1 MEKTY
6 EDACNKLGADG
17 RSVPGGVCP
26 VTREKRLSL
35 LKTVPGLLISVFF
48 LWWTFIRKNAQGVR
62 PVNPDDF
69 RAIHLVAPVWIFG
82 VIAFSI
88 TGYTIR
94 CYRSWFMLRSVKAR
108 FYECARVLMTSLAAN
123 NILPLRIGDV
133 MRIFTYSGDLNATP
147 SVIMSTV
154 LLEKLLDVLTLA
166 VMFVASMHPGRT
178 VNPHL
183 RLLAE
188 IGLTMSVGG
197 LTVMLFGA
205 NTLEGPV
212 KRIFA
217 RTKNAKLAKVEHW
230 LLLALECI
238 RNIGVAGTLWL
249 VVVSFVA
256 WAFEGLLYLS
266 AARLLGLATDVAG
279 PWAAVAQ
286 ANLSFLIPSSPGG
299 IGPFEFACK
308 DALMKHMPAGA
319 NVASAGIFGLLIHA
333 YLLLATTGVGGAM
346 FLLHRVRLARPKP
359 LLEEIETLPAELP

>member
-1 MEKTY
+1 M
-6 EDACNKLGADG
+6 
-17 RSVPGGVCP
+17 
-26 VTREKRLSL
+26 SL
-35 LKTVPGLLISVFF
+35 AKTVPGFLVSVFF
-48 LWWTFIRKNAQGVR
+48 IWWTFIKKNSHGVR

-69 RAIHLVAPVWIFG
+69 RAIHLVAPVWILG
-82 VIAFSI
+82 VIAFSV
-88 TGYTIR
+88 TGYTVR
-94 CYRSWFMLRSVKAR
+94 CYRAWFMLRSVKAR

-147 SVIMSTV
+147 SMIMSTV

-166 VMFVASMHPGRT
+166 LVFVSSMHPGRS

-188 IGLTMSVGG
+188 VGLTVSVVG

-212 KRIFA
+212 KRLFA
-217 RTKNAKLAKVEHW
+217 RTRNAKLAKVEHW

-238 RNIGVAGTLWL
+238 RNIGVLGTLWL

-256 WAFEGLLYLS
+256 WSFEGLLYLS
-266 AARLLGLATDVAG
+266 GAHLIGLKTDWAG
-279 PWAAVAQ
+279 PWAAVGQ

-299 IGPFEFACK
+299 IGPFEWACK
-308 DALMKHMPAGA
+308 DALLKHMPAGA
-319 NVASAGIFGLLIHA
+319 SEAAAGIFGLLIHG
-333 YLLLATTGVGGAM
+333 YLLVAITGIGGTM
-346 FLLHRVRLARPKP
+346 FLVHRVHLARRKP
-359 LLEEIETLPAELP
+359 LLEEIEELPADLP